1 MRYFLRLLHS
11 LFYNLGI
18 PGFNMN
24 SLPVTAALLL
34 ALTAA
39 QKSFAQAASDD
50 SCLNEPAGQVW
61 VNEAEFIMGDN
72 SHYPEE
78 GPAHKVSV
86 RGFWIDAHEVSNAQ
100 FATFVDA
107 THYVT
112 VAERIP
118 NPADWPADV
127 PEDFLKPGSVLFTPS
142 GAGPSCDKLVVL
154 GARHR
159 LATPRWAGQ
168 QH

>member
-1 MRYFLRLLHS
+1 
-11 LFYNLGI
+11 
-18 PGFNMN
+18 
-24 SLPVTAALLL
+24 
-34 ALTAA
+34 
-39 QKSFAQAASDD
+39 
-50 SCLNEPAGQVW
+50 
-61 VNEAEFIMGDN
+61 MGDN

-127 PEDFLKPGSVLFTPS
+127 PEDFLKQARFYSPLRSRAKLRQTGGLGCPAPIGDTPM
-142 GAGPSCDKLVVL
+142 GRAAAL
-154 GARHR
+154 GAKISTR
-159 LATPRWAGQ
+159 
-168 QH
+168 